1 LKKTDAE
8 KSLIQA
14 DVEKEN
20 LTRTD
25 AEKEV

>member
-20 LTRTD
+20 LTWTD